1 MLDLRPL
8 RHFISVVE
16 LGSVSRAASHIGIA
30 QPALSHQMTAMEKEL
45 GVKLLYRDQRGT
57 RPTEAGR
64 ALYRHAQVLLR
75 QLDDARRAVRL
86 NTDDISG
93 TVSVGLS
100 VTTAEILS
108 LPLLLQV
115 GESHPSIRLQ
125 LIALPRRL
133 LGEMLA
139 NGRLDIALLFDQG
152 FTKGLTV
159 RPLAIEEVFFVRARI
174 GGEADVPAHKAV
186 ELAEVAA
193 FPLLMPCRPHAARM
207 LLETTLTQAGYDF
220 NVVAEIDS
228 VPSMVEAAEAGFGA
242 TVLPWSAVYREAAQ
256 GRLSVQS
263 FAPPITREI
272 SLCRSDTVPLS
283 AAVSTTWNAIEA
295 TVTDLVATGRWK
307 GLTLLWNDR
316 PPGQV
321 SLPAPPPVLAP
332 QAPAQRKAETVP

>member
-1 MLDLRPL
+1 MLVLRPL
-8 RHFISVVE
+8 RHFISIVE
-16 LGSVSRAASHIGIA
+16 LGSVSRAAGHIGIA
-30 QPALSHQMTAMEKEL
+30 QPALSHQMTAIEKEL
-45 GVKLLYRDQRGT
+45 GVKLLYRGPQGT

-93 TVSVGLS
+93 IVSVGLS

-108 LPLLLQV
+108 LPLLVQLR
-115 GESHPSIRLQ
+115 ESHPSIRLQ
-125 LIALPRRL
+125 LIALPHRL

-152 FTKGLTV
+152 LTKGLTV
-159 RPLAIEEVFFVRARI
+159 RPLAIEEIFFVSAGP
-174 GGEADVPAHKAV
+174 GGEPDTPARKAV
-186 ELAEVAA
+186 ELSEVAA

-207 LLETTLTQAGYDF
+207 LLETTLTQAGYNF

-228 VPSMVEAAEAGFGA
+228 VPSMVEAAKAGFGA

-256 GRLSVQS
+256 GRLSVQP
-263 FAPPITREI
+263 FARPITREI
-272 SLCRSDTVPLS
+272 SICRSDTVPLS
-283 AAVSTTWNAIEA
+283 AAVSATWNAIEA
-295 TVTDLVATGRWK
+295 TVAELVATGRWK

-316 PPGQV
+316 PQEQASHPA
-321 SLPAPPPVLAP
+321 SRAPAPQPLARRMAAT
-332 QAPAQRKAETVP
+332 AP